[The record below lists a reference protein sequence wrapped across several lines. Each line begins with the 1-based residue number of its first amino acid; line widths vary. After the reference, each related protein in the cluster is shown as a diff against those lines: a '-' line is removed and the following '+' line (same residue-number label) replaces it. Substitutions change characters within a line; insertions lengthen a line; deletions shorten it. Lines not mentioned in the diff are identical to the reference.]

1 MINRGHQNASLC
13 SMTFPMPM
21 SSLWLFIVYQGKTII
36 SKRHFNEEK
45 QINMPM
51 TSLLQCMHN
60 RRSHFVC
67 FMAKSIMDAFSM
79 QNRN

>member
-1 MINRGHQNASLC
+1 
-13 SMTFPMPM
+13 MPV
-21 SSLWLFIVYQGKTII
+21 SSPALFIAYQAKTII

-45 QINMPM
+45 QINMHM
-51 TSLLQCMHN
+51 TSLFQCMHN

-79 QNRN
+79 QNRNQIYRFIIIVDIQDN